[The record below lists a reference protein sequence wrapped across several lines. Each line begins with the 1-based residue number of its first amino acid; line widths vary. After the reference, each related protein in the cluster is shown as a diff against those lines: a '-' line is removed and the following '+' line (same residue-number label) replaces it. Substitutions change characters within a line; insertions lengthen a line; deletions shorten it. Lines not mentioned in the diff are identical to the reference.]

1 MLACFLPQWNYL
13 RVRGEYGGSAC
24 VLSPPMELPP
34 RARRIRLGLH
44 GFATRTV
51 NHLRVRGEY
60 VVLGP
65 RGRCAWEL
73 PPRARRIRL
82 RLLSL
87 LHGLGTTSAC
97 AENTLGKSYPEAP
110 HGNYLRVRGEYI
122 LDMTCGAR
130 LMELPPRARRIR
142 NDDLVDGAP
151 GGTTSACAENTFSPP
166 SSGIDCGNYLRVRG
180 EYGYIHKDIL
190 KPVELP
196 PRARRI
202 PSDAFLLSSVVG
214 TTSACAEN
222 TSRNRNDSSS
232 SWNYL
237 RVRGEY
243 ESPKAAHL
251 LSQELPPRARRI
263 LCHAEGVMAAG
274 GTTSACAEN
283 THLRLRNIIRSREL
297 PPRARRIHA
306 WYSAA
311 CNAIGTTSACA
322 ENTE

>member
-1 MLACFLPQWNYL
+1 M
-13 RVRGEYGGSAC
+13 
-24 VLSPPMELPP
+24 
-34 RARRIRLGLH
+34 
-44 GFATRTV
+44 
-51 NHLRVRGEY
+51 
-60 VVLGP
+60 VLGP

-180 EYGYIHKDIL
+180 EYGQ
-190 KPVELP
+190 P
-196 PRARRI
+196 PTIRLT
-202 PSDAFLLSSVVG
+202 FM
-214 TTSACAEN
+214 
-222 TSRNRNDSSS
+222 
-232 SWNYL
+232 
-237 RVRGEY
+237 
-243 ESPKAAHL
+243 
-251 LSQELPPRARRI
+251 ELPPRARRI
-263 LCHAEGVMAAG
+263 LHSANYTEVLG

-283 THLRLRNIIRSREL
+283 TAISIRISLNQWNYLRVRGEYIKEQERFVIVVEL
-297 PPRARRIHA
+297 PPRARRIRITK
-306 WYSAA
+306 SRTP
-311 CNAIGTTSACA
+311 AITGTTSACA
-322 ENTE
+322 ENTVPCGGCHGCGWNYLRVRGEYTRGIVQRATQSELPPRARRILSDSSDQPRGLGTTSACAENTGDSFSYRRTIGNYLRVRGEYLATAP

>member
-1 MLACFLPQWNYL
+1 MRGEYTAPVWIRSDHVELPPRARRIPPPKSDCYHTIGTTSACAENTAVTPLAGVNKRNYL

-180 EYGYIHKDIL
+180 EYGQ
-190 KPVELP
+190 P
-196 PRARRI
+196 PTIRLT
-202 PSDAFLLSSVVG
+202 FM
-214 TTSACAEN
+214 
-222 TSRNRNDSSS
+222 
-232 SWNYL
+232 
-237 RVRGEY
+237 
-243 ESPKAAHL
+243 
-251 LSQELPPRARRI
+251 ELPPRARRI
-263 LCHAEGVMAAG
+263 LHSANYTEVLG

-283 THLRLRNIIRSREL
+283 TAISIRISLNQWNYLRVRGEYPVMRFCYRAWLEL
-297 PPRARRIHA
+297 PPRARRIR
-306 WYSAA
+306 
-311 CNAIGTTSACA
+311 
-322 ENTE
+322 